1 MRTINYQGWTLLISD
16 QINDQMA
23 KDLFD
28 SAQNKKYVLTKTL
41 KDNHRSSVKHVQIN
55 SNDLVLKV
63 PKEKNERIWIRFLTL
78 FRLGESFK
86 NLKSM
91 NLLYDI
97 GVKTTT
103 PIIAAEKRSFGMVV
117 QSWLLYSY
125 LDGTSCLD
133 RPQTYP
139 QVIGTLKSIHK
150 KGYTHGDPQ
159 IRNFIEKENEIYV
172 IDTNPKKAGLT
183 GFDFGYEWAY
193 LRKSAPGIEGLFS
206 EILESG
212 WYKFAYHY
220 DLYARKFSR
229 LKRRVLF
236 KS

>member
-1 MRTINYQGWTLLISD
+1 MRTISYQGWTLLVAD
-16 QINDQMA
+16 QIKDQTA
-23 KDLFD
+23 KELFD
-28 SAQNKKYVLTKTL
+28 HVQNEQYTLTKVL
-41 KDNHRSSVKHVQIN
+41 KDNHRSAVRRVLIN
-55 SNDLVLKV
+55 SEDLVLKV
-63 PKEKNERIWIRFLTL
+63 PKEKNARIWIRFLTL
-78 FRLGESFK
+78 FRLGEAFK

-91 NLLYDI
+91 NLLSDI
-97 GVKTTT
+97 GIKTTT
-103 PIIAAEKRSFGMVV
+103 PIMAAEMRSLGMVV
-117 QSWLLYSY
+117 ESWLLYSY

-133 RPQTYP
+133 QPQTYP
-139 QVIGTLKSIHK
+139 KVIDTLKSIHK

-159 IRNFIEKENEIYV
+159 IRNFIKKENKIYV

-236 KS
+236 RS